1 MIRPNSLYNPIRAS
15 IKKPELSRLLS
26 AAVINSQF
34 CNMLLNDPVTA
45 AQEGYEDE
53 RFCFNHKEME
63 KLSAIHA
70 ASLKDFAAELAAI

>member
-1 MIRPNSLYNPIRAS
+1 MIRPNSLYNPIKAS

-53 RFCFNHKEME
+53 RFSFNHKEIP
-63 KLSAIHA
+63 LSNRLCDRHVRGDGA
-70 ASLKDFAAELAAI
+70 